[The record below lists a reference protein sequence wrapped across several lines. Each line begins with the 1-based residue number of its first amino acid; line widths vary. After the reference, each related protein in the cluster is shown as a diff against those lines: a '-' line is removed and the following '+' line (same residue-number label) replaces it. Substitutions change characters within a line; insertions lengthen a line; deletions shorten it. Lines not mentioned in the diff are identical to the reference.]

1 MTIADHDPDLI
12 EKITDALRE
21 AGYTGITVH
30 HSSSSATIAG
40 DGPRRSLIVNVADPA
55 MVLVPDED
63 GSYTGGLAVSEEPPS
78 RAVKAFA
85 AGVEQRGGSS
95 STATP

>member
-1 MTIADHDPDLI
+1 MRIADQHPGLI

-21 AGYTGITVH
+21 AGYTEITVH

-40 DGPRRSLIVNVADPA
+40 QSSERSLIVHITDPA
-55 MVLVPDED
+55 MMPVPGKD
-63 GSYTGGLAVSEEPPS
+63 GRFTSGLAVSEEPPS

-85 AGVEQRGGSS
+85 AGVKQRSGSS
-95 STATP
+95 GD